1 MTRGQFGHLQEL
13 AGCGVFDEGGDQ
25 RDGAEKPLVGKAAG
39 DRMHDRLH
47 EEICPFVERGR
58 LL

>member
-1 MTRGQFGHLQEL
+1 MTRGQFSHLQDL
-13 AGCGVFDEGGDQ
+13 AGRRVFDESDDQ

-47 EEICPFVERGR
+47 EEICPFVERRR